1 MNIYI
6 IEVINAL
13 LNNLYGR
20 FPFTKNLRSNAIDT
34 LQYLQD
40 IYYIKV
46 STEIL
51 LIKVIVKSSIS

>member
-13 LNNLYGR
+13 LNNLYGH

-51 LIKVIVKSSIS
+51 LIKVIVKSSIG